1 MVADKV
7 PDDLLEIDR
16 QVRGLFVDREML
28 IAGHFLLP
36 VPARTA
42 KAGGVP
48 PAPPNAKLPNNSSN
62 PITEPHQS
70 PVRRAR
76 TTLRGGWF

>member
-16 QVRGLFVDREML
+16 QVHGLFVDREML
-28 IAGHFLLP
+28 IAAIFSFLH
-36 VPARTA
+36 
-42 KAGGVP
+42 
-48 PAPPNAKLPNNSSN
+48 LPNYEQLHSRRKNHQSN

-70 PVRRAR
+70 PARRAR
-76 TTLRGGWF
+76 TTLRGGRS